1 VSKFLRVKDEK
12 NLFRDDSNKAILNAD
27 ISALDK
33 YKMER
38 DAKLNML
45 KEQSVMKNEI
55 NEIKD
60 TLSLILSKLEK
71 L

>member
-1 VSKFLRVKDEK
+1 MSKFLRVKDEK